1 MNAPISGNEMLAAS
15 TIDATIVL
23 ERAKQFLDDNPRV
36 ETVEVLLPDN
46 NGVLRGKWLPRS
58 SLLKAFKGGLKLP
71 VTTLSFDIWG
81 RDIAELVFASGDADG
96 QCVPVIDSLNVIP
109 WLERPTGQMLVQMAN
124 MDGTPYPADS
134 RVVLQ
139 QVVDRYREKGL
150 YPVVAM
156 ELEFYLFKAERD
168 SHGRPLHTGL
178 DNQGNSPVG
187 GQAYSL
193 DLMQEYSEVFHEIRK
208 ACEALNVPVDTL
220 VKEAAPSQYEINLH
234 HSNDPIKA
242 ADDAIMLKR
251 VIKSIAKKHGLIAS
265 FMAKP
270 FGDEAGNGMH
280 VHYSLLNA
288 AGENVYDDG
297 TESGSDMLRHAI
309 AGLADS
315 MEDCMAIFAPNQNSY
330 RRFQPGCHAP
340 LSPSW
345 GYENRTVSLRV
356 PAGDTK
362 AMRIEHR
369 VSGADAN
376 PYLVLA
382 AILAGAYAG
391 IVEEKT
397 AAEPTEGNAYAVHQP
412 SLPAFWPDALKA
424 FDQSTFVPKYLNAT
438 FQKVYSV
445 SKWQELNEFR
455 RAVSPMEYD
464 AYLTSV

>member
-1 MNAPISGNEMLAAS
+1 MNAPVSGNKMLAAS
-15 TIDATIVL
+15 TSDATVAL
-23 ERAKQFLDDNPRV
+23 EAAKQFLDDNPQI
-36 ETVEVLLPDN
+36 ETIEVLLPDN
-46 NGVLRGKWLPRS
+46 NGVLRGKWLPRK

-71 VTTLSFDIWG
+71 VTTLAFDIWG
-81 RDIAELVFASGDADG
+81 RDNAELVFATGDADG
-96 QCVPVIDSLNVIP
+96 QCVPVAESLRVVP
-109 WLERPTGQMLVQMAN
+109 WMERPTGQMLVHMAN
-124 MDGTPYPADS
+124 MDGTPYAADG

-139 QVVDRYREKGL
+139 QVVDRYHAKDL
-150 YPVVAM
+150 FPVVAI
-156 ELEFYLFKAERD
+156 ELEFYLFKDERD
-168 SHGRPLHTGL
+168 SHGRPVHTGI
-178 DNQGNSPVG
+178 DTRSHGPVG

-193 DLMQEYSEVFHEIRK
+193 ELMQEYGDVFHEMRK
-208 ACEALNVPVDTL
+208 ACEALGVPVDTL

-234 HSNDPIKA
+234 HSSDPLRA

-251 VIKSIAKKHGLIAS
+251 VIKSVAKKHGLIAS

-280 VHYSLLNA
+280 VHYSLLN
-288 AGENVYDDG
+288 GKGDNVYNNG
-297 TESGSDMLRHAI
+297 TEAGSEMLRHAI

-345 GYENRTVSLRV
+345 GYENRTVSMRV
-356 PAGDTK
+356 PAGDIR

-369 VSGADAN
+369 VSSADAN

-391 IVEEKT
+391 IVEQKT
-397 AAEPTEGNAYAVHQP
+397 AAEPTEGDAYEIHKP
-412 SLPAFWPDALKA
+412 SLPSFWPDALRA
-424 FDQSTFVPKYLNAT
+424 FDQSTFVTDYLNST
-438 FQKVYSV
+438 FQKTYSA

-455 RAVSPMEYD
+455 GVVSPMEYD